1 MEAIVDAYMAWDLRS
16 SAEGLGT
23 LAPSPPNAMVQGTL
37 PVVVVDLFSASIHL
51 LPCAIDLPRLKGY
64 FPCGP
69 HSPNVVLATR
79 VLELFRVT
87 RLRCPRLAIQPFVR
101 ALCDLHGVPFRPYLA
116 AQFSISFDLYLAT
129 LAAVDA
135 RVKLALGRQDPD
147 WRLKNACPA
156 CFYKLEGEHHLLL
169 PVLACQDGNN
179 SLKRVG
185 RRERPTDGGLGA
197 SREYI
202 DDRRV
207 PNDYYLSEEEVN
219 KWDKGE
225 LDELLKGFSPDP
237 AWAEDDDG
245 CSDRWQNMRSEVTAA
260 ALGMYDRTGLFLS
273 LCRHGFVL
281 MVCDMI
287 RSGELAKYG
296 YAVTNHLIKVLHE
309 LAIGYDI
316 GCKFGKMVA
325 AHPVLGPLAREHRFK
340 SLVGAFHGHGH
351 CRLCQLSHL
360 ATYVKGVGCDD
371 LEYCETF
378 FSKSNA
384 LAGSTRY
391 ASVFHREQAIVTY
404 LQHTDVFDTY
414 QSLSLLLANKYKRAL
429 DLLGTAPALGRAMR
443 ELGVQDRST
452 FVEWL
457 AAEKA
462 CLMALKSE
470 PLEETL
476 AMEYYQKLVNLD
488 EQTKRT
494 QRVLAI
500 TIPPLPA
507 DASAANYA
515 EEAKATRRLEA
526 QRRHASELYE
536 KVLLAVH
543 DLESRMGIAE
553 RWLPDSE
560 EWKEASIMVGR
571 RRYQRALDGL
581 QGLII
586 ARMFEL
592 TKMNMSGTGY
602 KMRKHIAKALQARS
616 AAVKTALETY
626 NAAAARL
633 RPPRPPMTWEQV
645 VDYAFLSD
653 FDLLQEGREDIREQP
668 WAKPAGRLAMDV
680 HFKLLPLQ
688 ATSNLGL

>member
-1 MEAIVDAYMAWDLRS
+1 
-16 SAEGLGT
+16 
-23 LAPSPPNAMVQGTL
+23 
-37 PVVVVDLFSASIHL
+37 
-51 LPCAIDLPRLKGY
+51 
-64 FPCGP
+64 
-69 HSPNVVLATR
+69 
-79 VLELFRVT
+79 
-87 RLRCPRLAIQPFVR
+87 
-101 ALCDLHGVPFRPYLA
+101 
-116 AQFSISFDLYLAT
+116 
-129 LAAVDA
+129 
-135 RVKLALGRQDPD
+135 
-147 WRLKNACPA
+147 
-156 CFYKLEGEHHLLL
+156 
-169 PVLACQDGNN
+169 
-179 SLKRVG
+179 
-185 RRERPTDGGLGA
+185 
-197 SREYI
+197 
-202 DDRRV
+202 
-207 PNDYYLSEEEVN
+207 
-219 KWDKGE
+219 
-225 LDELLKGFSPDP
+225 
-237 AWAEDDDG
+237 
-245 CSDRWQNMRSEVTAA
+245 
-260 ALGMYDRTGLFLS
+260 
-273 LCRHGFVL
+273 
-281 MVCDMI
+281 
-287 RSGELAKYG
+287 
-296 YAVTNHLIKVLHE
+296 
-309 LAIGYDI
+309 
-316 GCKFGKMVA
+316 
-325 AHPVLGPLAREHRFK
+325 
-340 SLVGAFHGHGH
+340 
-351 CRLCQLSHL
+351 
-360 ATYVKGVGCDD
+360 
-371 LEYCETF
+371 
-378 FSKSNA
+378 

-391 ASVFHREQAIVTY
+391 ASVFHREQAIMTY

-488 EQTKRT
+488 EQTYVPLVY
-494 QRVLAI
+494 RVLPSPSNLHLQET

-680 HFKLLPLQ
+680 HFKLLRAEEEIERLNLEIPRFVTYMRDEAAFLRREVARIREEHGDELAHQVECYRMRQGRFNDIHRERLAKLAKVPGFSGSLQ
-688 ATSNLGL
+688 PGTAVDKQRTRGGVAPPAAESSAAASPTGAEGEDSDAEEDEEE